1 MKLPRLSL
9 FRSRVVSILKDPV
22 HPLESNK
29 TPSFVTYAHRD
40 FHFHILCPGKRG
52 EPRESNDTPRE
63 DAFCRVALGVRLSD
77 FAIFAAPYGSD
88 EPKR

>member
-1 MKLPRLSL
+1 
-9 FRSRVVSILKDPV
+9 VVSILKRPR
-22 HPLESNK
+22 PSAGSNK
-29 TPSFVTYAHRD
+29 PPSFVTYAHRD

-52 EPRESNDTPRE
+52 EPRESNDTPKE